1 MHCLNSFNKTFQ
13 DKELPESFTNPFDYT
28 PHPLCIQ
35 AAQQLQAQ
43 LGDPKPCTKGK
54 MYGLLVVKDKNG
66 DLGFLAAYSG
76 NEQAQST
83 QISFVPQIFE
93 ITNPNG
99 FFRKGEAELNKIS
112 EAIYNEEN
120 SPELEQLLKQLDDQK
135 EKANSALKEAKLA
148 ISKAKEERQAKREEA
163 SNKTDKDSILK
174 QLIKESQTEKS
185 KFNKLKKSCKEQ
197 VEEVQLKLD
206 TYYQHVNEL
215 KQLRKIQSAQLQ
227 KRIFDNYLFL
237 NIKGKTKSAT
247 AIFQET
253 DAKVPPAGAGDCC
266 APKLLQYA
274 FQNRLK
280 PIAIAEFWWG
290 PSPKKEI
297 RKHGYFYP
305 ACKSK
310 CEPILGHML
319 KGLEIEKSKAENKKL
334 AIKVLYDDDS
344 IAIINKP
351 AGLLSVP
358 GKEEQESVYNQ
369 AKALYPNSEDP
380 LIVHRLDMATSGIML
395 VAKTKS
401 AHEILQ
407 KQFLSKTIQKR
418 YVAILGGTI
427 TKDSGI
433 IKLPLRVDLEDRPR
447 QMVCFE
453 YGKPALTK
461 WNVVER
467 TQTQTRVHFYP
478 ITGRTHQLRVHSAHQ
493 NGLNTPIIGDEL
505 YGIKNERLMLHA
517 EEITF
522 VHPSTQKKLTF
533 RSLADF

>member
-43 LGDPKPCTKGK
+43 LGNPKPSTKGK

-99 FFRKGEAELNKIS
+99 FFRKGEAELNKIN

-135 EKANSALKEAKLA
+135 EKANNAIKEAKLA
-148 ISKAKEERQAKREEA
+148 ISKEKEERQAKREEA

-185 KFNKLKKSCKEQ
+185 KFNKLKKECKKQ
-197 VEEVQLKLD
+197 IEEIQLKLD
-206 TYYQHVNEL
+206 TYYQHVNGL
-215 KQLRKIQSAQLQ
+215 KQQRKIQSAQLQ

-253 DAKVPPAGAGDCC
+253 DAKIPPAGAGDCC

-274 FQNRLK
+274 FLNHLK
-280 PIAIAEFWWG
+280 PITIAEFWWG

-453 YGKPALTK
+453 FGKPALTK

-505 YGIKNERLMLHA
+505 YGIK
-517 EEITF
+517 
-522 VHPSTQKKLTF
+522 K
-533 RSLADF
+533 